1 MLGLIILVG
10 FLQSWSMALSI
21 LCLCLISAVMTMGAN
36 IQWGY
41 AGLINFGIMGY
52 TALGGLAAVLVSVP
66 PVREAWQVGGFNMI
80 LCAFLIVLMVFSIR
94 FIMKKYNYIASA
106 RRTLKIES
114 ESISAIGKQLNQSF
128 INLCENVIS
137 TKGKSVIM
145 GVGKSGHIAQ
155 KISAT
160 LTSTGTPSIFIH
172 PTEAAH
178 GDMGLI
184 GKKDIVLL
192 ISNSGETDEI
202 INILPSLKRH
212 AKEISS
218 LTSNNNSTI
227 AKSADIKIEL
237 KSEKEACPLDLAP
250 TSSTTNALAFGDA
263 LAIALLE
270 AKGFTKNDF
279 ASSHPAG
286 KLGKKLITQVQ
297 DIMHKGSSVPKV
309 SPNTVLDKA
318 LIEITKKNLGIT
330 LVIDKA
336 KVVGIFTDGD
346 LRRCINKKIDI
357 QKTKIK
363 EVMTKSYKTIKSNA
377 LAVDA
382 ALVMEKNK
390 ILTLIVVENKKHVG
404 VISMHDLIEAR
415 IL

>member
-1 MLGLIILVG
+1 V
-10 FLQSWSMALSI
+10 
-21 LCLCLISAVMTMGAN
+21 
-36 IQWGY
+36 
-41 AGLINFGIMGY
+41 
-52 TALGGLAAVLVSVP
+52 
-66 PVREAWQVGGFNMI
+66 
-80 LCAFLIVLMVFSIR
+80 
-94 FIMKKYNYIASA
+94 KKYNYIASA
-106 RRTLKIES
+106 KRTLKIES
-114 ESISAIGKQLNQSF
+114 DSISALGKQLDNSF
-128 INLCENVIS
+128 TTLCEKVAS
-137 TKGKSVIM
+137 SKGKFVIM

-160 LTSTGTPSIFIH
+160 LSSTGSPSIFIH

-184 GKKDIVLL
+184 NKKDIVLL

-202 INILPSLKRH
+202 INILTSLKRH
-212 AKEISS
+212 SKEIAS
-218 LTSNNNSTI
+218 LTSNNSSTI
-227 AKSADIKIEL
+227 AKSADIKIQI
-237 KSEKEACPLDLAP
+237 KSKKEACPLDLAP

-286 KLGKKLITQVQ
+286 KLGKKLITKVN
-297 DIMHKGSSVPKV
+297 DLMHKGNSVPKV
-309 SPNTVLDKA
+309 SPNTILDKA
-318 LIEITKKNLGIT
+318 LLEITKKNLGIT
-330 LVIDKA
+330 LVVDKT

-346 LRRCINKKIDI
+346 LRRSINNKVDI
-357 QKTKIK
+357 QQTKIK
-363 EVMTKSYKTIKSNA
+363 DLMTKSYKTISSNA

-382 ALVMEKNK
+382 AKIMEKNK
-390 ILTLIVVENKKHVG
+390 IFTLVVTEKKKYVG